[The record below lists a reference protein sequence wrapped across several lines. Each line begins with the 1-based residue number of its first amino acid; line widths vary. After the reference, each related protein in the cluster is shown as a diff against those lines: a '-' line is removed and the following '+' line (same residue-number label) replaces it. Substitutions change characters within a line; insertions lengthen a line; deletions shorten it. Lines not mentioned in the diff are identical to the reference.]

1 MNCPVC
7 GKELEKGNVMSGGGA
22 CVFFMPE
29 GEPLFQGVV
38 LDATGI
44 EERHGIIL
52 DGPYLTRFHT
62 PSVPA
67 HICRV
72 CRKIVVEY

>member
-7 GKELEKGNVMSGGGA
+7 GKEMEKGNVMSSGGA
-22 CVFFMPE
+22 GIFFMPA
-29 GEPLFQGVV
+29 GEPLFQGLV
-38 LDATGI
+38 LDVADIEKRLGI
-44 EERHGIIL
+44 VL

-67 HICRV
+67 HICRT